1 MIKQSQKWC
10 FGEKVDYLTKKEI
23 KSLKIKDG
31 FLVKRDLFG
40 EWVIEIQYQND
51 KLLTIRT
58 KRGELRTF
66 KKMDAVVNF
75 LNECDVKQ
83 FTVFT

>member
-1 MIKQSQKWC
+1 MNH
-10 FGEKVDYLTKKEI
+10 LTKKEI

-31 FLVKRDLFG
+31 FLVKRDLSG
-40 EWVIEIQYQND
+40 EWVIEIQYQNG
-51 KLLTIRT
+51 KLLTIMT
-58 KRGELRTF
+58 KRGKIRTF